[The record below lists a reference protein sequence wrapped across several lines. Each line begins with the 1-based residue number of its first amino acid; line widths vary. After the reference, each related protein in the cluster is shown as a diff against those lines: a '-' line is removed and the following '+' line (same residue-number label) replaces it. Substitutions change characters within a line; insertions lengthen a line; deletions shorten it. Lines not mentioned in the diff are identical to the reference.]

1 MKQTNCYEICAA
13 TIYRRQQY
21 FFEASRV
28 VQLKAALKANVEPST
43 VDAESAS
50 RTFALDEE
58 HRDQLRRLFAT
69 NDELRYSGS
78 VNGSV
83 SSEQR
88 EQALRLIESL
98 S

>member
-1 MKQTNCYEICAA
+1 MIC
-13 TIYRRQQY
+13 RSQQY

-28 VQLKAALKANVEPST
+28 VQLKTALKTNVEPGT

-50 RTFALDEE
+50 RAFALDEE

-78 VNGSV
+78 ANGSV
-83 SSEQR
+83 SSERR
-88 EQALRLIESL
+88 EQALRLIERL